1 MPLNHLRSRVLLAS
15 VCLLGAAT
23 VAAESVR
30 YKEPVRYKLDPV
42 HTRIMLTVDHA
53 GFSKAIGTV
62 SGSTG
67 ILVFDPDDWQGSELK
82 AHIPMTRID
91 FGDTRWNKAVLAGNL
106 LDADNHPTAEFVST
120 RIEPIAPD
128 RASVHGTLTL
138 HGVAREIVLD
148 AKFNAAKRHTLPPF
162 RRTIG
167 FSATTSIS
175 RRAFGIDAWPSV
187 IGDTVELR
195 IEVEATR
202 DRTDQEDDAT
212 DPPDG
217 TSSPAGGENTG
228 PPSKP
233 TTEPSL

>member
-1 MPLNHLRSRVLLAS
+1 MPINQLRTRAFLIS
-15 VCLLGAAT
+15 VCLIGT
-23 VAAESVR
+23 GVEAAEPMQ
-30 YKEPVRYKLDPV
+30 YALDPV
-42 HTRIMLTVDHA
+42 HTRIAFTVDHA

-67 ILVFDPDDWQGSELK
+67 VLIFDPDNWQSAELR
-82 AHIPMTRID
+82 ARIPMTRID
-91 FGDTRWNKAVLAGNL
+91 FGDSRWNKAVLAGNL

-120 RIEPIAPD
+120 RIEPSTQD

-138 HGVAREIVLD
+138 HGVSREIVLD
-148 AKFNAAKRHTLPPF
+148 ARLNAAKRHPLPPF

-175 RRAFGIDAWPSV
+175 RSAFGIDAWPSV
-187 IGDTVELR
+187 IGDTIELR
-195 IEVEATR
+195 IEAEAVR

-212 DPPDG
+212 DSPGDA
-217 TSSPAGGENTG
+217 SSPADGKNAG

-233 TTEPSL
+233 TTEPSR